1 MSKQHTT
8 VKHNKWK
15 RAVALVT
22 ACQILSFALLPS
34 AGMVAAEAAAQTQTQ
49 TKQVAATK
57 GNNNQVITDKSKLD
71 LKLRSA
77 VLMEA
82 STGKILVDID
92 SEISYPPASMTKMMT
107 EYIVMEKVKKGEL
120 SFDDEVVAK
129 KNASVTEGSRIFLA
143 EGDTHKV
150 RDLYIAMAIGS
161 ANDATVALAE
171 HIAGSEAEFVK
182 IMNET
187 AKRLGMTKTH
197 YINSTGLDWAS
208 MPEGFRPAEK
218 AETMMSAMDVA
229 KLVRAIVNDHP
240 EFSEYTK
247 IQSYKFRERDKTP
260 ISNLNWMLEANKDV
274 VNFKRYAYQGLDGMK
289 TGFTD
294 IAQYCFAGTAVR
306 DNMRLISV
314 VMGAKDKGARFE
326 ETAKLL
332 NHGFEHF
339 EIKNEIAPKKTVTGV
354 ETAPIKKG
362 VDTEVPIVAET
373 GVSFVIPKGATTEGK
388 ITQEVNLKPANELV
402 APIKKGQQV
411 GTVTFTYKDNGAEQ
425 KKTVNMIATE
435 EVEKGS
441 WWRLFFRAIGEFFAD
456 LFKSIK
462 NLF

>member
-8 VKHNKWK
+8 VKQNKWK

-34 AGMVAAEAAAQTQTQ
+34 AGMVAAEAAAQTQT
-49 TKQVAATK
+49 KQAVTTN
-57 GNNNQVITDKSKLD
+57 GNSGQVITDKKKLD
-71 LKLRSA
+71 LQLRSA

-82 STGKILVDID
+82 STGKVLVDVD
-92 SEISYPPASMTKMMT
+92 SEIAYPPASMTKMMT
-107 EYIVMEKVKKGEL
+107 EYIVMEKVKNKEL
-120 SFDDEVVAK
+120 SFDDEVVTK

-143 EGDTHKV
+143 EGDKHKV

-182 IMNET
+182 MMNET

-208 MPEGFRPAEK
+208 MPKDFRPAEK

-240 EFSEYTK
+240 EFSEFTK

-314 VMGAKDKGARFE
+314 VMGAANKGARFE

-339 EIKNEIAPKKTVTGV
+339 EVKNEIAPKKTVVGV

-362 VDTEVPIVAET
+362 VETEVPIVAES
-373 GVSFVIPKGATTEGK
+373 GASFVTPKGASTEGK
-388 ITQEVNLKPANELV
+388 VTTEVNLKPASELI

-435 EVEKGS
+435 DVEKGS